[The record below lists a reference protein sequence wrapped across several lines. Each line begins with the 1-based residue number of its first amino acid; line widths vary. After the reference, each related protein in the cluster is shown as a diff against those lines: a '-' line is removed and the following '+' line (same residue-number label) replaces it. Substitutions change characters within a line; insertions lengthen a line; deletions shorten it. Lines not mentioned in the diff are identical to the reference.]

1 MSYKK
6 SFIFLL
12 AISMS
17 LSACLPKNNDYSA
30 GISSNIRQ
38 NANMVEEETET
49 QHILEPEK
57 VAELQIASWGE
68 EVYNENHFSEFG
80 GEVLTIRNV
89 VSYTSLEEAGI
100 SVDDLDLID
109 APVKATDE
117 DAAILSK
124 EVPDGKEWF
133 GMVFGD
139 RILEADGSIRK
150 GYVLLMVEADIANK
164 KKDEDSKDIYVTISL
179 VDRNDL
185 LLYEDPMLDGYL
197 YQMSYLSSRIVYL
210 KEAMNQEKDSLK
222 VSLAAGESM
231 RIHAYFFVPEDYSEY
246 IGVAASDGQFD
257 GGFFSLREDG
267 Q

>member
-1 MSYKK
+1 MSYKN

-17 LSACLPKNNDYSA
+17 LSACLPKNNDYSS

-49 QHILEPEK
+49 QHVLEPEK
-57 VAELQIASWGE
+57 VAELPIASWGE
-68 EVYNENHFSEFG
+68 EVYDQMGFSEYG

-89 VSYTSLEEAGI
+89 VSYTSLEEAEI
-100 SVDDLDLID
+100 SANDLHLID

-117 DAAILSK
+117 DAVILSK
-124 EVPDGKEWF
+124 EVPEGKEWF

-164 KKDEDSKDIYVTISL
+164 KKDENSKDIYVTMSL

-185 LLYEDPMLDGYL
+185 LLYEDPMLEGYL
-197 YQMSYLSSRIVYL
+197 YEMPYLQSGIVYL

-231 RIHAYFFVPEDYSEY
+231 SIHAYFFVPEDYSEY

>member
-17 LSACLPKNNDYSA
+17 LSACLPKNSDYSS
-30 GISSNIRQ
+30 GINSNVMQ
-38 NANMVEEETET
+38 NADTVEEETET

-139 RILEADGSIRK
+139 RILEADGSIRN
-150 GYVLLMVEADIANK
+150 GYVLLMVEADIANEK
-164 KKDEDSKDIYVTISL
+164 RDKNSKDIYVAMSL
-179 VDRNDL
+179 IDRNDL
-185 LLYEDPMLDGYL
+185 LLYEDPMLEGYL
-197 YQMSYLSSRIVYL
+197 YEIPYLQSRIVYL
-210 KEAMNQEKDSLK
+210 KEAINQEKDSLK
-222 VSLAAGESM
+222 ISLAAGESM

-267 Q
+267 K